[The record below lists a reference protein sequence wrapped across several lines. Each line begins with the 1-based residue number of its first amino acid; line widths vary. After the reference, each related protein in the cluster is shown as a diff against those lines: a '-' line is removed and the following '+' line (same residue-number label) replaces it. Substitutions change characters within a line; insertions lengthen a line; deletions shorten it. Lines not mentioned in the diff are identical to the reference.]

1 MKAINLIVLATA
13 LLIATVAFADRQPD
27 RNLWIA
33 IDDGTENGGLFV
45 NLDGE
50 ELAGGADLFEVTE
63 LRTLQGVNSSYQMG
77 VVTIYSDNE
86 LDETTKEKIEAV
98 LSLSGHTGVVVFVGR
113 NRISSMEINGTD

>member
-1 MKAINLIVLATA
+1 MKAIRLIVLATA
-13 LLIATVAFADRQPD
+13 LLIATVALADRQQD
-27 RNLWIA
+27 RNLWVA

-50 ELAGGADLFEVTE
+50 ELAGGAEIFEVAE
-63 LRTLQGVNSSYQMG
+63 LRALQGVNSSSQMD

-98 LSLSGHTGVVVFVGR
+98 LSLSGHTGEVIFVGR
-113 NRISSMEINGTD
+113 NRISYTEINGTD